1 METLT
6 IDERNYYWDD
16 AFSDKDENVDTIA
29 LVNLALCVIIV
40 LVAIWAYMKKKT
52 KLPLYIGGG
61 FGLFGIS
68 HFATVIDAYSSLY
81 DALLVLRVIGYLLV
95 IFGLLTTVVDK
106 IPARYR

>member
-1 METLT
+1 M
-6 IDERNYYWDD
+6 DD
-16 AFSDKDENVDTIA
+16 TSPRKDGNMDTIA
-29 LVNLALCVIIV
+29 LANLTLCVIIV

-68 HFATVIDAYSSLY
+68 HFATVIDVYSDLY

-95 IFGLLTTVVDK
+95 IFGLLTLVVDK
-106 IPARYR
+106 IPAKYR

>member
-1 METLT
+1 M
-6 IDERNYYWDD
+6 DD
-16 AFSDKDENVDTIA
+16 AFPHNDENMEAIPLA
-29 LVNLALCVIIV
+29 NLTLCVIIV

-68 HFATVIDAYSSLY
+68 HFATVIDVDSGLS

-95 IFGLLTTVVDK
+95 IFGLLTLVVDK
-106 IPARYR
+106 IPAKYR